1 MLPLSSL
8 HADTRTP
15 MPMPKPVTVG
25 FTYGQESALTVYQA
39 KKKTTPKHFMH
50 CNCNIYVRFCNGS
63 SKPVASVCQ
72 IISYPSF
79 TESGFSRTSQ
89 NTA

>member
-39 KKKTTPKHFMH
+39 KKKQHPNTLCILIVTFMS
-50 CNCNIYVRFCNGS
+50 GS
-63 SKPVASVCQ
+63 VMGPA
-72 IISYPSF
+72 
-79 TESGFSRTSQ
+79 
-89 NTA
+89 NL

>member
-1 MLPLSSL
+1 M
-8 HADTRTP
+8 
-15 MPMPKPVTVG
+15 
-25 FTYGQESALTVYQA
+25 
-39 KKKTTPKHFMH
+39 HF
-50 CNCNIYVRFCNGS
+50 NCNIYVRFCNGS